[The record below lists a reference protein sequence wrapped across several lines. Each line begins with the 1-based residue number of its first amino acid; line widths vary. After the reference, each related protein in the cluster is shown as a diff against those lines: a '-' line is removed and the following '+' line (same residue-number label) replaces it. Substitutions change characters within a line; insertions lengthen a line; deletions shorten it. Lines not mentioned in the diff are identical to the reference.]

1 MSKPTIYSIAQR
13 CGVSAATVSRAFN
26 RPELV
31 SAPVRD
37 QIMAAARELGYQ
49 PSSAARGLVTGRA
62 EMIGLIVPDI
72 TNPFFPLLVRAIQ
85 RTAERMGSSVMLVDA
100 EESAAA
106 EVRHVAQLRS
116 RVDGVIV
123 ASPRSSSAALREAAR
138 GLPCVL
144 LNRPLR
150 DLSSV
155 VCDNTSALF
164 DAGDHLHK
172 HGHRSFA
179 LLAGPSASWAAAR
192 RSQAIR
198 RWARGRGVELTELG
212 PFRAT
217 FKGGRQAGAA
227 LLGTGATAAFAFDD
241 LTACGVLAELAGRG
255 ISVPGERSVVGCDDV
270 LLARTVTPS
279 LSTVTAPMDDL
290 GATAVQVLTRQIETP
305 GGAPEHVR
313 LPGVFIAR
321 DSTGPR
327 SAS

>member
-13 CGVSAATVSRAFN
+13 CGVSAATVSRVFN

-31 SAPVRD
+31 SAPVRE
-37 QIMAAARELGYQ
+37 QVMAAAHELGYQ

-85 RTAERMGSSVMLVDA
+85 RSAERMGSSVMLVDA

-106 EVRHVAQLRS
+106 EVRQVAQLRS

-179 LLAGPSASWAAAR
+179 LLTGPSASWAAAR
-192 RSQAIR
+192 RAQAVR
-198 RWARGRGVELTELG
+198 RWARGRGVELAELG

-227 LLGTGATAAFAFDD
+227 LLGTAATAAFAFDD

-255 ISVPGERSVVGCDDV
+255 VSVPGDRSVVGCDDV
-270 LLARTVTPS
+270 LLARTVTPN
-279 LSTVTAPMDDL
+279 LTTVTAPMEDL
-290 GATAVQVLTRQIETP
+290 GTTAVQVLTRQIEAP

-313 LPGVFIAR
+313 LPGSFVAR

-327 SAS
+327 PTP